1 MSRFIITLMF
11 FSGIVFTTSVNAGG
25 PVYRWT
31 DAAGG
36 PHFGDQPPTAGSA
49 ETVLFAS
56 SRPGQSSDAGQRR
69 EDVMRLLKAIADEH
83 ASDSARLARQQQKDS
98 VQQGRCQQAERQ
110 LALYNL
116 GTPIFREGEKGE
128 RLFIDD
134 TERKAVLNAW
144 SEAAERD
151 CNGSS

>member
-11 FSGIVFTTSVNAGG
+11 FSGVVFTTSVGADGA
-25 PVYRWT
+25 VYRWT
-31 DAAGG
+31 DAAGE
-36 PHFGDQPPTAGSA
+36 PHFSDQPPTVGSA
-49 ETVLFAS
+49 ETVLFARTKS
-56 SRPGQSSDAGQRR
+56 DQSGDAGQRR
-69 EDVMRLLKAIADEH
+69 EDVTRLLKAIDDEH

-98 VQQGRCQQAERQ
+98 VRQDRCQQAERQ

>member
-1 MSRFIITLMF
+1 MSRFIISLMF
-11 FSGIVFTTSVNAGG
+11 FSGVVFTTSVSAGG

-31 DAAGG
+31 DAAGNS
-36 PHFGDQPPTAGSA
+36 HFGDQPPAAGSA

-56 SRPGQSSDAGQRR
+56 AKPGQNSDAGQRR
-69 EDVMRLLKAIADEH
+69 EDVTRLLKAIDDEH
-83 ASDSARLARQQQKDS
+83 ASDNARLARQQQNDS
-98 VQQGRCQQAERQ
+98 VRQGRCQQAERQ